1 MYQQQPPHDPFNQH
15 NPNDM
20 GQFQSARKDGGA
32 VVQQGTTYLTDPEA
46 MRICE
51 IFAEGLDS
59 GLGYTRILAF
69 LERKGVK
76 ASVIQK
82 MRRALIEEGV
92 SLSEAFA
99 RYGVLDPAAR
109 KLVLVAERQGN
120 LPEAFRTQIPIYK
133 TRHERKKHVLG
144 TCIEPVVLFYLSV
157 FIMLPLV
164 SNVTEIYGS
173 KEGIA
178 AAAMEHVLGPATF
191 GIFMVLFL
199 IGVGYA
205 WLMTPVDFAL
215 RDAWASIWMRMP
227 VVSGAARL
235 YAASLFAR
243 YLGSS
248 IGSGMNI
255 FDSIQL
261 AVEASNDP
269 RLNDRLPH
277 AFASLEDGVSLSGSL
292 ALITA
297 IPEDIIEYVGLGEE
311 TGRMEEMLERAA
323 TMFEERAL
331 EAFDRQMK
339 FTTNILRVVLI
350 FGVLG
355 SVILKMVGN
364 LSSIFNE
371 AMEGA
376 WFLSAI
382 WLHCKLRVLIDN
394 TATPRDRRRE

>member
-1 MYQQQPPHDPFNQH
+1 MYQQPPPNDPFNQ
-15 NPNDM
+15 NGM
-20 GQFQSARKDGGA
+20 GQYQSARKDGGA
-32 VVQQGTTYLTDPEA
+32 VVQEATTYLTDPEA
-46 MRICE
+46 ARICE

-76 ASVIQK
+76 ATVINR
-82 MRRALIEEGV
+82 MRRALIEEGI

-99 RYGVLDPAAR
+99 RYGILDPAAR
-109 KLVLVAERQGN
+109 KLILVAERQGN
-120 LPEAFRTQIPIYK
+120 LPDAFRTQIPIYN

-144 TCIEPVVLFYLSV
+144 TCVEPVVLFYLSA
-157 FIMLPLV
+157 FILLPLMSNITVIYTSRKGVV
-164 SNVTEIYGS
+164 S
-173 KEGIA
+173 A
-178 AAAMEHVLGPATF
+178 ALEHVLGPAIF
-191 GIFMVLFL
+191 GLFAVMFL
-199 IGVGYA
+199 LGIGYA

-215 RDAWASIWMRMP
+215 RDAWSNIWMRMP
-227 VVSGAARL
+227 VVSGASRL
-235 YAASLFAR
+235 YASSLFAR

-277 AFASLEDGVSLSGSL
+277 ALASLEDGVSLSDSL
-292 ALITA
+292 SLVTA
-297 IPEDIIEYVGLGEE
+297 IPEDIIEYIGLGEE

-323 TMFEERAL
+323 TIFEERAL

-339 FTTNILRVVLI
+339 FFTNVLRVLLI

-355 SVILKMVGN
+355 SVVFKMIGN
-364 LSSIFNE
+364 LSKTFRE
-371 AMEGA
+371 AMDGA
-376 WFLSAI
+376 YVLPM
-382 WLHCKLRVLIDN
+382 LYLRYRFM
-394 TATPRDRRRE
+394 ATIERDEK